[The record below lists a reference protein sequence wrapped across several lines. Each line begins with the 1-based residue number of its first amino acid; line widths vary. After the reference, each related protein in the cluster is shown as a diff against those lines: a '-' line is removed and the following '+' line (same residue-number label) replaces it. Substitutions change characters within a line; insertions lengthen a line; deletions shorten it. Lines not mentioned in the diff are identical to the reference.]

1 MAGENSWVTGM
12 GYEGFELDEFVS
24 ELTALRIDIL
34 VDVRLNAISRKRGFS
49 KTALSLA
56 LTTAGIIYL
65 HRPVLGN
72 EKSNRDGY
80 GETRTATADAA
91 RDVYRQTMKRGES
104 VAAVAEI
111 AELASANRVA
121 VFCFEKSQTHCH
133 REQVIDAVLLKLAEP
148 ARV

>member
-1 MAGENSWVTGM
+1 MAREQTWVTGI
-12 GYEGFELDEFVS
+12 GYEGLALDEFVS
-24 ELTALRIDIL
+24 ELASLRIDIL

-56 LTTAGIIYL
+56 LTEAGITYL

-80 GETRTATADAA
+80 GETRTPTAHAA
-91 RDVYRQTMKRGES
+91 REVFRQSMKRDEP
-104 VAAVAEI
+104 AAALTEI
-111 AELASANRVA
+111 AALASANRVA
-121 VFCFEKSQTHCH
+121 IFCFEKSQTHCH
-133 REQVIDAVLLKLAEP
+133 REQVIHAVLLKLAEP